1 MHFLNDFV
9 LFSTIVYLRADCLLF
24 YQSIVNESGETIVD
38 VKDLAP
44 SIDSKG
50 NYEGFETLVD
60 RANVWLREQRNVTIL
75 NMQSLMVQEMRQGL
89 LHAQCYFIVVLTR
102 SSALAEKPR
111 DAPYSLEICWRCCC
125 CSVVLDPRALTAS

>member
-1 MHFLNDFV
+1 VHFLNDFV

-75 NMQSLMVQEMRQGL
+75 NMQSLMVQEMRQGQFVARSMLFHCCFDKKLSSRRETARRSIQFRNMLAL
-89 LHAQCYFIVVLTR
+89 LLFSR
-102 SSALAEKPR
+102 P
-111 DAPYSLEICWRCCC
+111 
-125 CSVVLDPRALTAS
+125 